1 MREWFKARNVWG
13 GAFSALTDEE
23 AGRLA
28 KAIWAY
34 TMTGEIKELDGAE
47 KGIFAM
53 ILMTLGQDE
62 EHDAEVSKKRSQ
74 ATAGIRKQKISDDD
88 NCDQQW
94 SDDVNCNQMISNDI
108 KSNQLISNDDNKN
121 KNKSKNKNKEQD
133 KENKFT
139 PPTTDEVA
147 DYCKTRGNGI
157 DAEYFIAYYA
167 NRDWK
172 LSNGRKMKDWKL
184 AIVTWEKNNFS
195 SKPKVIQPK
204 AVTAQ
209 SYTQRDYAGE
219 QGDAMRR
226 MLEGVRA

>member
-13 GAFSALTDEE
+13 SAFSVLSDEE

-28 KAIWAY
+28 KAIWRY
-34 TMTGEIKELDGAE
+34 TMTGEVTELEGAG

-62 EHDAEVSKKRSQ
+62 EHDADVSKKRSL
-74 ATAGIRKQKISDDD
+74 ATAGIRKQKTSDDS
-88 NCDQQW
+88 NCNQLQSNDI
-94 SDDVNCNQMISNDI
+94 NCNQMISNDI
-108 KSNQLISNDDNKN
+108 NCSNKN

-209 SYTQRDYAGE
+209 SYTQRDYAEE

>member
-13 GAFSALTDEE
+13 AMLEKLPDDE
-23 AGRLA
+23 AGRIA

-34 TMTGEIKELDGAE
+34 TMNGEVIELEGASS
-47 KGIFAM
+47 GILAM
-53 ILMTLGQDE
+53 ILMVLQQDE
-62 EHDAEVSKKRSQ
+62 EHDAGVSRVRAIAGAKGGSQ
-74 ATAGIRKQKISDDD
+74 KQANAIKALSEEANDSNSLQLVANDS
-88 NCDQQW
+88 NC
-94 SDDVNCNQMISNDI
+94 S
-108 KSNQLISNDDNKN
+108 N
-121 KNKSKNKNKEQD
+121 KNKSKSKNKEQD
-133 KENKFT
+133 KENRFT

-147 DYCKTRGNGI
+147 EYCKTRGNGI

>member
-62 EHDAEVSKKRSQ
+62 EHDAGVSRARAIAGARGGSQ
-74 ATAGIRKQKISDDD
+74 KQANASKAQSEEAIDSNGLQLVANDS
-88 NCDQQW
+88 NC
-94 SDDVNCNQMISNDI
+94 S
-108 KSNQLISNDDNKN
+108 NKN
-121 KNKSKNKNKEQD
+121 KNKSKNKNKEQE
-133 KENKFT
+133 KENRFT

-147 DYCKTRGNGI
+147 EYCKTRGNGI